1 PVNTQSVAGVG
12 VIADAFAAL
21 VADPAVAAIV
31 VSGGPRIFSAGA
43 QITEFDGDP
52 SKIDANRAMI
62 EAFEASAKP
71 VVAAINGV
79 CMGGGLELA

>member
-1 PVNTQSVAGVG
+1 MQVEVERRDKVALLRFSNPPVNTQSVAGVG

-43 QITEFDGDP
+43 QI
-52 SKIDANRAMI
+52 KIGRAH
-62 EAFEASAKP
+62 
-71 VVAAINGV
+71 V
-79 CMGGGLELA
+79 